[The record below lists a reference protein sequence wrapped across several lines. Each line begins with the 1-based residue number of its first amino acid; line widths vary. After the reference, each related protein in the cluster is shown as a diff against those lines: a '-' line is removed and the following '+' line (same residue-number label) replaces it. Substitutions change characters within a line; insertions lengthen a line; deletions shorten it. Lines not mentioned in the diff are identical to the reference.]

1 MSLEQDLSIQSN
13 KDQWLDNEPLS
24 IKNRAKSI
32 RYLPSAKTEAC
43 ISSRMENILFIKA
56 LKGLYDDRL
65 QRNSNLLGAM
75 TFPLGVVNC

>member
-1 MSLEQDLSIQSN
+1 MSLDQDLSIQSN

-24 IKNRAKSI
+24 IKNRAKFV
-32 RYLPSAKTEAC
+32 RYLPFAHTEAC
-43 ISSRMENILFIKA
+43 ITSRMENILFLKA

-65 QRNSNLLGAM
+65 QRNSNLLGVV

>member
-1 MSLEQDLSIQSN
+1 MSLDQDLSIQSN
-13 KDQWLDNEPLS
+13 KYQWLDNEPLS

-65 QRNSNLLGAM
+65 QRNNNLLGAM
-75 TFPLGVVNC
+75 NFPLGVVNC